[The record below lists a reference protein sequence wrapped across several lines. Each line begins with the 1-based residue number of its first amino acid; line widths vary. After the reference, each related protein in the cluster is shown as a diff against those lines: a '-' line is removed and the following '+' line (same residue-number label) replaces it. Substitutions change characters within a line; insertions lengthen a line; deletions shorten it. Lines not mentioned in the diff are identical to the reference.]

1 MFHIGQDASIKLVKI
16 IVRQFM
22 EQMLMDFATI
32 ANVEMTL
39 VCVVV
44 PVLTIL
50 IPNGKLPRLYMT

>member
-22 EQMLMDFATI
+22 EQMLMDFATL
-32 ANVEMTL
+32 ANVEMIL

-44 PVLTIL
+44 PVQTIL
-50 IPNGKLPRLYMT
+50 IPNGKLLRLYMT